1 VRSTSLKSTRSNAER
16 KRAGTKG
23 SRTRRKVTKTTD
35 QSARSTTKRARRRA
49 QSRTGRT
56 KQAGSGVRPTRSR
69 TGRSTTWRSK
79 EGPSVR
85 DVIHVLS
92 QVRGR
97 SATLATIARRLGIK
111 GRRRSSLRELLDVL
125 LEEGRLAREK
135 GGRYALPEAPP
146 VVHGRYRGRGR
157 GHGGSRG
164 GYGFITRDD
173 GGPDLYVSQE
183 NAGSALNGDEVS
195 AAVRWPAAEEGPA
208 GAVIGVERR
217 AREAV
222 VGTFRELAEG
232 GVVEPRDRRIAA
244 RFRVSERARRGAREG
259 DLVVAHVVEWPGE
272 GRSAE
277 AEVTEIIGPPGAPGT
292 DGAAIAKS
300 FGFAME
306 FPPDALEE
314 AEALPEV
321 IAEEDL
327 RGRRDLRDALTYTI
341 DPERAQDF
349 DDAISVERTER
360 GFRIGVHIADVSH
373 YVGEGSAIDEEARKR
388 GTSVYLVDRTIHMLP
403 ARISSELASLKSG
416 ADRLTRTVELE
427 IDDAGK
433 VRTHRQFRSVIRSR
447 ARLTYEEAQELIDSL
462 SKGSPAPR
470 SKPSPGGGSADF
482 RCSSSG
488 GTGAAAGEIAESLG
502 LAASVA
508 QRLREQRMAR
518 GSLDL
523 PLPEF
528 EIDLDDDG
536 HVRGVRKVGRLAS
549 HRLIEEFMIAANE
562 AIAKGL
568 RAKGLPVLYRVHEP
582 PAREKIEALA
592 SAAGSLGYQ
601 FAARAQGTGPFQR
614 LLRLAAGTGEE
625 VLIATL
631 VLRSMKR
638 ARYAVDN
645 VGHFALASRCYTHFT
660 SPIRRYPDLCV
671 HRLLGRRR
679 PRKEGEPAALRKK
692 LERVALLS
700 TEQEWHA
707 EAAERLS
714 VRSKIIESL
723 TGRVG
728 EEVAAI
734 VTKVF
739 PSGMFVYLEEVDL
752 ESFVQVESLGD
763 DYYRYNRHSQ
773 SLVGRRTGRR
783 FGLGERVELC
793 LARVDL
799 DAEELE
805 LVLAAP

>member
-1 VRSTSLKSTRSNAER
+1 MKSSRADAER

-23 SRTRRKVTKTTD
+23 TRTRRKAAKRTS
-35 QSARSTTKRARRRA
+35 QSARSRTKVAPRRA
-49 QSRTGRT
+49 QSSTSRT
-56 KQAGSGVRPTRSR
+56 KHAGSGARPTGSRSV
-69 TGRSTTWRSK
+69 RSTAPRSK
-79 EGPSVR
+79 EGASAR
-85 DVIHVLS
+85 DVIRILS
-92 QVRGR
+92 QMKGR
-97 SATLATIARRLGIK
+97 TGTFATIARRIGIK
-111 GRRRSSLRELLDVL
+111 GRRRSSLRELLDALV
-125 LEEGRLAREK
+125 EEGRLAREK

-157 GHGGSRG
+157 GHGGCRG

-183 NAGSALNGDEVS
+183 DAGTALNGDEVT
-195 AAVRWPAAEEGPA
+195 AAVRWPGGEEGPA
-208 GAVIGVERR
+208 GAVIAVERR
-217 AREAV
+217 ARETV

-244 RFRVSERARRGAREG
+244 RFSVSERARHGAREG
-259 DLVVAHVVEWPGE
+259 DLVVAHVEEWPGE

-277 AEVTEIIGPPGAPGT
+277 ARVAEIIGPPGTPGT

-306 FPPDALEE
+306 FPPEALEE
-314 AEALPEV
+314 AEGLPEV

-327 RGRRDLRDALTYTI
+327 KGRRDLREALTYTI

-373 YVGEGSAIDEEARKR
+373 YVREGSAIDEEARRR

-416 ADRLTRTVELE
+416 VDRLTRTVELE

-433 VRTHRQFRSVIRSR
+433 VRKQRQFRSVIRSR
-447 ARLTYEEAQELIDSL
+447 ARLTYEEAQELIGAL
-462 SKGSPAPR
+462 SNGSPAPESKLSR
-470 SKPSPGGGSADF
+470 SGGSAES
-482 RCSSSG
+482 RRSSSRG
-488 GTGAAAGEIAESLG
+488 AGAAAGEIARSLV
-502 LAASVA
+502 LAESVA
-508 QRLREQRMAR
+508 QRLRGQRMSR

-523 PLPEF
+523 PLPEL
-528 EIDLDDDG
+528 EIDLDENG
-536 HVRGVRKVGRLAS
+536 HVRGVIKVTRLAS

-562 AIAKGL
+562 AIAKRL

-592 SAAGSLGYQ
+592 RAAEVLGYP
-601 FAARAQGTGPFQR
+601 FPARAQGTGPFQR
-614 LLRLAAGTGEE
+614 LLRRAAGTGEE
-625 VLIATL
+625 VLVATL
-631 VLRSMKR
+631 VLRAMKR

-671 HRLLGRRR
+671 HRLLARRR
-679 PRKEGEPAALRKK
+679 PRKEGEPAALRRK
-692 LERVALLS
+692 LERIALLS

-723 TGRVG
+723 SGRVG
-728 EEVAAI
+728 EEVSTI

-752 ESFVQVESLGD
+752 ESFVPVESLGD
-763 DYYRYNRHSQ
+763 DYYRYDRRSQ
-773 SLVGRRTGRR
+773 SLVGRRAGRR

-793 LARVDL
+793 LARVDV

-805 LVLAAP
+805 LVLGAP